1 MQTPGPGTVTQLLAE
16 MRRGDP
22 DALDRLFPVVYTA
35 LKEVSR
41 RQLRRGQHAE
51 LTTTE
56 LVHETYLKLVGANPV
71 DWKGRGHFFAV
82 AGRAMRQILVDYA
95 RRRLADKRGGGER
108 LITLTDQDGRLQL
121 ELEELLAV
129 DEALEQLEELNPR
142 LRKVVELRFFTGLS
156 EREIADV
163 LEVTTRTVERDWY
176 KARLFLHRELYSDAE
191 SHDGRFSS

>member
-1 MQTPGPGTVTQLLAE
+1 MTQLLAE

-22 DALDRLFPVVYTA
+22 DALDRLFPFVYTA

-108 LITLTDQDGRLQL
+108 LITLTDRDGRLQL

-129 DEALEQLEELNPR
+129 DEALDQLEELNPR

-191 SHDGRFSS
+191 RQDEGFSA